1 MESTLRP
8 EDAAGTAL
16 RPCRTLEA
24 RLAAPTARSPARR
37 NETPGARPQMV
48 LTPHTG
54 LPRVTPGWPTPRGSG
69 FKQFTQKLREKRRNS
84 SRLCPRRC
92 EALLGPGVIENSDG
106 TKSGSPHCQSQLRWE
121 RGPRGPLETGQP
133 GQVRPPARMFP
144 YHAVT
149 PRPVSTHWESRP
161 TQARLSPILQAASRS
176 PNAQLISKRP
186 RQGLADCPHLGW
198 PRPPGHR
205 ETGVILLPL
214 LSAPRGPC
222 ETGQTPHPRKRRRL
236 FKSATLRQR
245 FWQVK
250 WVDHGKVQR

>member
-24 RLAAPTARSPARR
+24 HLAAPTARSPARR

-84 SRLCPRRC
+84 SWLCPRRC
-92 EALLGPGVIENSDG
+92 EALPGPGVIENSDG

-133 GQVRPPARMFP
+133 GQVRPPVRMFP
-144 YHAVT
+144 CHAVT

-161 TQARLSPILQAASRS
+161 TQARLSPILHAASRS
-176 PNAQLISKRP
+176 PNAQLISKRQGRGSQTAHTWAGHV
-186 RQGLADCPHLGW
+186 RQVTE
-198 PRPPGHR
+198 RP
-205 ETGVILLPL
+205 VSSCFLCSL
-214 LSAPRGPC
+214 PRGAPARP
-222 ETGQTPHPRKRRRL
+222 GKLHTPGRDGGFSSQQL
-236 FKSATLRQR
+236 SDGVFGESN
-245 FWQVK
+245 
-250 WVDHGKVQR
+250 G